1 MATKTDRIK
10 KALELEGFKRIEHR
24 SSDPCY
30 VKEVTLT
37 NRETG
42 VKRKAMKHV
51 WVLTGTVRYA
61 YDSKRTEAISGE
73 KFVEY
78 LLKQH
83 GLTA

>member
-42 VKRKAMKHV
+42 VKRTAMKHV